1 MAEVVVVRCLKIH
14 TMRIQWAEV
23 VLVLVACSLSLRL
36 LEELEWDFQ
45 WTIEG
50 PNPLHHR
57 REM

>member
-1 MAEVVVVRCLKIH
+1 MVRCLKIH